1 MTAHRG
7 RTDEPPFLQIKFP
20 SLNLPGQCDI
30 KICQVHVVSLED
42 EVTIV
47 EQVLKSL
54 NTEVDP
60 IALFLSGRPV
70 QLSAREDL
78 AEKSYHSHFAISHHV
93 EVTTDTVV
101 GSVSLENRCSGVLQ
115 EVKFLAVRDS
125 LLTKLESGEAFCRP
139 DKLASPLVFPERN
152 HVS

>member
-1 MTAHRG
+1 MA
-7 RTDEPPFLQIKFP
+7 QVA
-20 SLNLPGQCDI
+20 LNLPGQCDI
-30 KICQVHVVSLED
+30 KICQVQVVSLED

-60 IALFLSGRPV
+60 IALFLSGGPV
-70 QLSAREDL
+70 QLSARESL
-78 AEKSYHSHFAISHHV
+78 AEKPYNSRFAISHHV
-93 EVTTDTVV
+93 EVATDTVV

-125 LLTKLESGEAFCRP
+125 LLTELESGGAFCRP
-139 DKLASPLVFPERN
+139 HKLASPLVFTEKN

>member
-1 MTAHRG
+1 MNLLPRNMAPV
-7 RTDEPPFLQIKFP
+7 EVFILQIKFP

-47 EQVLKSL
+47 KQVLKSL

-60 IALFLSGRPV
+60 VALFLSGRPV
-70 QLSAREDL
+70 QLSAREGLD
-78 AEKSYHSHFAISHHV
+78 EKSYHSHFAISHHV

-101 GSVSLENRCSGVLQ
+101 GSVTLEDRCSGVLQ
-115 EVKFLAVRDS
+115 EVKSR
-125 LLTKLESGEAFCRP
+125 
-139 DKLASPLVFPERN
+139 
-152 HVS
+152 

>member
-1 MTAHRG
+1 MVVAQPGQRIG
-7 RTDEPPFLQIKFP
+7 DELMNLLPRNMAQVEVFILQIKFP

-60 IALFLSGRPV
+60 IALFLSGGPL
-70 QLSAREDL
+70 QLSAMLKNRQL
-78 AEKSYHSHFAISHHV
+78 ALCH
-93 EVTTDTVV
+93 
-101 GSVSLENRCSGVLQ
+101 
-115 EVKFLAVRDS
+115 
-125 LLTKLESGEAFCRP
+125 
-139 DKLASPLVFPERN
+139 
-152 HVS
+152 